1 VLLLLQPDG
10 VQRGLVGD
18 IIKRFEQRGYTLK
31 GLKLMNVERALAEK
45 HYADLSSKP
54 FFGGL
59 VDYICSGPVV
69 AMVSS
74 AAAAIL
80 LCGEVWRR
88 QSNSSKQAWKA
99 LVGCCAVHKVKQQ
112 LDLL

>member
-1 VLLLLQPDG
+1 
-10 VQRGLVGD
+10 
-18 IIKRFEQRGYTLK
+18 
-31 GLKLMNVERALAEK
+31 MNVERALAEK

-74 AAAAIL
+74 AAAAVL
-80 LCGEVWRR
+80 VPGVCLCLEG
-88 QSNSSKQAWKA
+88 
-99 LVGCCAVHKVKQQ
+99 
-112 LDLL
+112 

>member
-1 VLLLLQPDG
+1 LQPDG

-69 AMVSS
+69 AMVSRPAVAEECS
-74 AAAAIL
+74 AM
-80 LCGEVWRR
+80 
-88 QSNSSKQAWKA
+88 
-99 LVGCCAVHKVKQQ
+99 
-112 LDLL
+112 

>member
-1 VLLLLQPDG
+1 
-10 VQRGLVGD
+10 
-18 IIKRFEQRGYTLK
+18 
-31 GLKLMNVERALAEK
+31 MNVERALAEK

-74 AAAAIL
+74 SAQ
-80 LCGEVWRR
+80 GWEV
-88 QSNSSKQAWKA
+88 
-99 LVGCCAVHKVKQQ
+99 
-112 LDLL
+112 